1 MVDAPVKPKQKYT
14 HKKAA
19 PQHVVPP
26 LQLSPQAA
34 KARVDT
40 DEYDDDCDLI
50 EQIFSA
56 VKSIAPEKQAEL
68 DQLCKKFRK
77 DFAGGRPYFNSSL
90 ARKERDSALRAD
102 YRAGERI
109 ALLAKRYAITERRV
123 LQIIKAL

>member
-19 PQHVVPP
+19 PQHVVSS
-26 LQLSPQAA
+26 LQLLPQAA

-50 EQIFSA
+50 DRIFSE
-56 VKSIAPEKQAEL
+56 VLSIAPERRAEFE
-68 DQLCKKFRK
+68 Q
-77 DFAGGRPYFNSSL
+77 L
-90 ARKERDSALRAD
+90 ARRVRSDWAGAQAYFGVASARRERDNNLRAD

-123 LQIIKAL
+123 LQIIKAP

>member
-68 DQLCKKFRK
+68 DQLAMRVRRDWAGAQMYVAAVGDRKK
-77 DFAGGRPYFNSSL
+77 
-90 ARKERDSALRAD
+90 RDNALRAD
-102 YRAGERI
+102 YRLGERI

-123 LQIIKAL
+123 LQIIKAP